1 MSQDVI
7 AYPLTARYTVIKAKE
22 AKTMKQIK
30 IDEQEEERIN
40 DAYAR
45 VAEEAT
51 GIKPMSEDPEYQHV
65 GKQTSQTV
73 IGGDMERK

>member
-1 MSQDVI
+1 
-7 AYPLTARYTVIKAKE
+7 
-22 AKTMKQIK
+22 MKQIK

-51 GIKPMSEDPEYQHV
+51 GIKPMSEDPEYQYF
-65 GKQTSQTV
+65 GKRASRTV
-73 IGGDMERK
+73 TDGDMERM

>member
-1 MSQDVI
+1 MSQDMI
-7 AYPLTARYTVIKAKE
+7 AYPLTARYTVIKAKG

-45 VAEEAT
+45 AAEEAT
-51 GIKPMSEDPEYQHV
+51 GIKPMSEDPEYQHF
-65 GKQTSQTV
+65 GKRTSRTV
-73 IGGDMERK
+73 TGCDMERK

>member
-1 MSQDVI
+1 
-7 AYPLTARYTVIKAKE
+7 
-22 AKTMKQIK
+22 MKQIK

-45 VAEEAT
+45 AAEEAT

-65 GKQTSQTV
+65 GKQTSRTAA
-73 IGGDMERK
+73 GGDMERK